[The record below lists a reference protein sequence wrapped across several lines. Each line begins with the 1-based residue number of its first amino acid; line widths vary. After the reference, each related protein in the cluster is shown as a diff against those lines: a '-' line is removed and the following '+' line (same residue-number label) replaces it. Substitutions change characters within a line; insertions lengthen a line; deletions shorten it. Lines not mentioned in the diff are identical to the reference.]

1 MPFFDRRKFM
11 TSLTG
16 VAGATLAGSIGAS
29 GEPSS
34 GDSHSY
40 PKLRITDI
48 KTTMLKVDWGWR
60 RNWMLIR
67 IDTDQGISGYGDTWA
82 SDQAR
87 AHVLSY
93 RKLLL
98 GKDPTNVEK
107 LFRQMMSRA
116 YINFGQASWR
126 KISG

>member
-29 GEPSS
+29 GEPSF

-48 KTTMLKVDWGWR
+48 KTRLGMATELDAHSNR
-60 RNWMLIR
+60 HR
-67 IDTDQGISGYGDTWA
+67 SGYQWL
-82 SDQAR
+82 R
-87 AHVLSY
+87 
-93 RKLLL
+93 
-98 GKDPTNVEK
+98 
-107 LFRQMMSRA
+107 
-116 YINFGQASWR
+116 
-126 KISG
+126 